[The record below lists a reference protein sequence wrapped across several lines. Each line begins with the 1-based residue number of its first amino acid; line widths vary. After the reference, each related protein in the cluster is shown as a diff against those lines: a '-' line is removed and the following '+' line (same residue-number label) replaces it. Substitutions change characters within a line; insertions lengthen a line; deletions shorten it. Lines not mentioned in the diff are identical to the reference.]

1 MVGEELAGMSEQLGK
16 LGPGGKEA
24 AVGVTTLTN
33 SFEALFRLFGWSYA
47 GGHITN
53 FLNQLGIMN
62 KESARLGPL
71 IFENAQQLHLFTTRL
86 GLAVGGMAVMLHE
99 MDMLEKKQAELN
111 RALGIGVVS
120 ITKYYEQLSTAS
132 GMGGKAARASAEEIM
147 KALTE
152 QRMWSEQE
160 INQMLPLFVK
170 YSLGISKS
178 FPKDFVTMHEQLGMS
193 IDNIA
198 DSYETMALNAA
209 AAGVPLELYKNT
221 VFGLTSQIQQYGFSI
236 RDAMAFTNLFTD
248 DLKKGTIT
256 AREAQQTM
264 QALAQSQM
272 TGGGFGFRVKMAMM
286 LGRAWGDVPS
296 NIKESLETE
305 TRQRYGDTAKYRNI
319 GIAYQAD
326 VLQNVA
332 PEIYGQ
338 VFAVAGRE
346 TLKMFPKAIQAVA
359 FAQFWPGFEAMA
371 FQQRIGPALE
381 KGGPV
386 FAESIKDLKDPTVE
400 LTNAIKELEKTM
412 ETSTKGMR
420 EWYYPF
426 LQFMD
431 YLRSQGLGGVAGAA
445 GGIGGAV
452 LGAAP
457 GAIMT
462 ALALRGVGF
471 GGGIAGGAGGAGV
484 AGLTLG
490 MARFVPQIA
499 VVTGA
504 FVDLVLVTKTV
515 IEGFKFLKA
524 KSEEKET
531 ALTQEKTLSGTAK
544 VLYGMMKAQALSEA
558 GKGELAIKALK
569 EYGPWVD
576 DPRQLYV
583 ELAHIKDLTKTQYEK
598 YKATAGPGAA
608 QGIAK
613 MVQTELGMEVQKTQ
627 NEITIILKPQK
638 LIIPLGE
645 PPKIGD
651 LTHPK

>member
-47 GGHITN
+47 GGHINT
-53 FLNQLGIMN
+53 FLNQLGVMN

-71 IFENAQQLHLFTTRL
+71 IFENSQQLHLFTTRL
-86 GLAVGGMAVMLHE
+86 GLAVGGMAVMLRE
-99 MDMLEKKQAELN
+99 MDNLEKKQSELN

-132 GMGGKAARASAEEIM
+132 GMGGKAARSAAEEIM

-178 FPKDFVTMHEQLGMS
+178 FPRDFVTMHEQLGMS

-256 AREAQQTM
+256 AREAQNVMQT
-264 QALAQSQM
+264 LAQSQM
-272 TGGGFGFRVKMAMM
+272 TAGGFNLRVKMAMM
-286 LGRAWGDVPS
+286 LGRAWEDVSPET
-296 NIKESLETE
+296 KEALDVAAKK
-305 TRQRYGDTAKYRNI
+305 RYGEASTFRGLGVAQ
-319 GIAYQAD
+319 QAD
-326 VLQNVA
+326 VFQTTAA
-332 PEIYGQ
+332 PELFGQ
-338 VFAVAGRE
+338 VFAIAGKE
-346 TLKMFPKAIQAVA
+346 TLKMFSNKAIQSIG
-359 FAQFWPGFEAMA
+359 FKQFMDMELMQ
-371 FQQRIGPALE
+371 FQRVVPTLE
-381 KGGPV
+381 KGGEV
-386 FAESIKDLKDPTVE
+386 FTKSIEEMKTPTQE
-400 LTNAIKELEKTM
+400 LTNALDELRKTM

-452 LGAAP
+452 LGAVP

-471 GGGIAGGAGGAGV
+471 GGGAGGLGVGAAGLGAGLG
-484 AGLTLG
+484 ATTLG
-490 MARFVPQIA
+490 FARLIPYLALLTTSMISLDQVVKA
-499 VVTGA
+499 VTA
-504 FVDLVLVTKTV
+504 AQEWAKTKA
-515 IEGFKFLKA
+515 EEREKKEWLKTTA
-524 KSEEKET
+524 AGEYT
-531 ALTQEKTLSGTAK
+531 ALTGLLGAQRLRETGEERLARKAMEEVKGGYLSP
-544 VLYGMMKAQALSEA
+544 ED
-558 GKGELAIKALK
+558 LK
-569 EYGPWVD
+569 REIAY
-576 DPRQLYV
+576 
-583 ELAHIKDLTKTQYEK
+583 TYEK
-598 YKATAGPGAA
+598 YRKGVGERALPLERIRTIEAGIP
-608 QGIAK
+608 
-613 MVQTELGMEVQKTQ
+613 
-627 NEITIILKPQK
+627 EITKGKEEIIIKFP
-638 LIIPLGE
+638 IIAIPLGKQ
-645 PPKIGD
+645 PSISD
-651 LTHPK
+651 LIHGGA